1 MATFITMPVPQQ
13 GQDAIINGMAIMQPA
28 VAQLVDRILED
39 RRRREEA
46 AERRRAE
53 ANAMAANAI
62 TSLSDMASTA
72 IGAYAKKKKQA
83 QEDAALDMITNRLDP
98 GSYAYDQTTKM
109 TGTNTGTMGL
119 LNGGGVQSYLPEMS
133 PVTRIN
139 GVLAETAKRYPNT
152 NIIRNVQGSVLGSV
166 LKDQISKA
174 FPRQMSVLDQKRI
187 EKINAEIEATKNRS
201 GRNDKTPSVEQQ
213 KWDMLT
219 DEEKREAVRM
229 AYGLKQKA
237 GSDKQTEGRT
247 SDPNADIKR
256 KNLLAD
262 LELKEQRRRNLI
274 ASTQPAEK
282 GNKQTTKNSVGN
294 STKEIMEISKQL
306 DLYRDIPAE
315 EHWYG
320 DKPARTEILT
330 KDGEWVPATKQ
341 QLKVRDILTKRFDE
355 LIGDQS
361 PVNQPEPEQKVDPVM
376 DTLVRNKVD
385 PMQYNALDPETR
397 KLFDDY
403 VAAGRGDEVVAK
415 LRKLGGFK

>member
-1 MATFITMPVPQQ
+1 VATFIHIPAPQMVSSPITSGMAMLQ
-13 GQDAIINGMAIMQPA
+13 PALAQIADQILQNKHLQAQYDAQAKAQNAAMIADAIDNVSGNTVKVIDNY
-28 VAQLVDRILED
+28 
-39 RRRREEA
+39 
-46 AERRRAE
+46 
-53 ANAMAANAI
+53 
-62 TSLSDMASTA
+62 
-72 IGAYAKKKKQA
+72 YAKKKQKN
-83 QEDAALDMITNRLDP
+83 EDAALDMIANRLDP
-98 GSYAYDQTTKM
+98 GSYAYDQTTKA